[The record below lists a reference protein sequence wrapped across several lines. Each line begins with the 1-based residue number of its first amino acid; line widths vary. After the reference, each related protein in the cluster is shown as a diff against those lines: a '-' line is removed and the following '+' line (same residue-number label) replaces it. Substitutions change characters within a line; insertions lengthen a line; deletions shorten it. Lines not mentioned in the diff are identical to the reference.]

1 MSNFSSN
8 SSSSYPNN
16 DNTNKA
22 DNEASQSAADLLVKA
37 QQGDQSK
44 LSPEDLA
51 RVQQYLSSPIHSVE
65 RKPFKPWMM
74 MLALISVV
82 VILGLLSQMIAW
94 FVL

>member
-1 MSNFSSN
+1 MSNS
-8 SSSSYPNN
+8 
-16 DNTNKA
+16 TNIEIPQGNV
-22 DNEASQSAADLLVKA
+22 DQPSAADLLVKA
-37 QQGDQSK
+37 QQADQSK

-74 MLALISVV
+74 MLALVSVV
-82 VILGLLSQMIAW
+82 VILGFLSQLIAW

>member
-16 DNTNKA
+16 DNTNEA

>member
-16 DNTNKA
+16 DNTNEA

-74 MLALISVV
+74 MMALISVV

>member
-16 DNTNKA
+16 DNANEA

>member
-1 MSNFSSN
+1 MSNS
-8 SSSSYPNN
+8 
-16 DNTNKA
+16 A
-22 DNEASQSAADLLVKA
+22 DIETSQAAIDKPTADQPSAADLLVKA
-37 QQGDQSK
+37 QQADQSK

-74 MLALISVV
+74 MLALVSVV

>member
-1 MSNFSSN
+1 MSNSTDIETPQGN
-8 SSSSYPNN
+8 VDQP
-16 DNTNKA
+16 
-22 DNEASQSAADLLVKA
+22 SAADLLVKA
-37 QQGDQSK
+37 QQTDQSK

-74 MLALISVV
+74 MLALVSVV
-82 VILGLLSQMIAW
+82 VILGFLSQLIAW

>member
-1 MSNFSSN
+1 MSN
-8 SSSSYPNN
+8 P
-16 DNTNKA
+16 A
-22 DNEASQSAADLLVKA
+22 DIETSQTATEQPSAADLLVKA
-37 QQGDQSK
+37 QQADQSK

-74 MLALISVV
+74 MMALIAVV
-82 VILGLLSQMIAW
+82 VVLGLLSQMIAW

>member
-1 MSNFSSN
+1 MSNS
-8 SSSSYPNN
+8 
-16 DNTNKA
+16 A
-22 DNEASQSAADLLVKA
+22 DIETSQGTAGLPTEADLLVKA
-37 QQGDQSK
+37 QQADQSK

-74 MLALISVV
+74 MLALVSVV

>member
-16 DNTNKA
+16 ANEA
-22 DNEASQSAADLLVKA
+22 DNETSQSAADLLVKA

>member
-1 MSNFSSN
+1 MSN
-8 SSSSYPNN
+8 PT
-16 DNTNKA
+16 DIET
-22 DNEASQSAADLLVKA
+22 SQTATEQSSAADLLVKA
-37 QQGDQSK
+37 QQADQSK

-74 MLALISVV
+74 MMALIGVV
-82 VILGLLSQMIAW
+82 VVLGLLSQMIAW

>member
-16 DNTNKA
+16 DNANEA

-74 MLALISVV
+74 MMALISVV

>member
-1 MSNFSSN
+1 MSNS
-8 SSSSYPNN
+8 
-16 DNTNKA
+16 TNIEIPQGNV
-22 DNEASQSAADLLVKA
+22 DQPSAADLLVKA
-37 QQGDQSK
+37 QQTDQSK

-74 MLALISVV
+74 MLALVSVV

-94 FVL
+94 LVL

>member
-16 DNTNKA
+16 DNANEA
-22 DNEASQSAADLLVKA
+22 DNETSQSAADLLVKA

>member
-16 DNTNKA
+16 DNTNEA

-74 MLALISVV
+74 M
-82 VILGLLSQMIAW
+82 W
-94 FVL
+94 R

>member
-1 MSNFSSN
+1 MSNS
-8 SSSSYPNN
+8 
-16 DNTNKA
+16 A
-22 DNEASQSAADLLVKA
+22 DIETPQATIDKPSADKPIADQPSAADLLVKA
-37 QQGDQSK
+37 QQADQSK

-51 RVQQYLSSPIHSVE
+51 RVQKYLSSPIHSVE

-74 MLALISVV
+74 MLALVSVV

>member
-1 MSNFSSN
+1 MSNS
-8 SSSSYPNN
+8 
-16 DNTNKA
+16 A
-22 DNEASQSAADLLVKA
+22 DIETSQAAIDKPTADQPTADQPSAADLLVKA
-37 QQGDQSK
+37 QQADQSK

-51 RVQQYLSSPIHSVE
+51 RVQKYLSSPIHSVE

-74 MLALISVV
+74 MLALVSVV

>member
-1 MSNFSSN
+1 MSNS
-8 SSSSYPNN
+8 
-16 DNTNKA
+16 TNIEIPQGNV
-22 DNEASQSAADLLVKA
+22 DQPSAADLLVKA
-37 QQGDQSK
+37 QQTDQSK

-74 MLALISVV
+74 MLALVSVV
-82 VILGLLSQMIAW
+82 VILGFLSQLIAW

>member
-1 MSNFSSN
+1 MSN
-8 SSSSYPNN
+8 PT
-16 DNTNKA
+16 DIET
-22 DNEASQSAADLLVKA
+22 SQTATEQSSAADLLVKA
-37 QQGDQSK
+37 QQADQSK

-74 MLALISVV
+74 MMALIAVV
-82 VILGLLSQMIAW
+82 VVLGLLSQMIAW